1 MAGKPNDKWL
11 KTMIEKHGSLEKVKE
26 IQTAIGKR
34 GGLAKVPKGF
44 AVNRELA
51 MRAGRKAG
59 TISKTGHKFIEI
71 KDGYRYY
78 VALDTGKVVKYKHE
92 DKYKG

>member
-1 MAGKPNDKWL
+1 MAGTKEGGIKAAKSN
-11 KTMIEKHGSLEKVKE
+11 IEKYGKDFYSK
-26 IQTAIGKR
+26 IGAR
-34 GGLAKVPKGF
+34 GGKAQVSKGF
-44 AVNRELA
+44 GANRELA
-51 MRAGRKAG
+51 VRAGRKAG

>member
-1 MAGKPNDKWL
+1 LAGTKEGGIKAAKSN
-11 KTMIEKHGSLEKVKE
+11 IEKYGKDFYSK
-26 IQTAIGKR
+26 IGAR
-34 GGLAKVPKGF
+34 GGKAQVSKGF
-44 AVNRELA
+44 GANRELA
-51 MRAGRKAG
+51 ARAGRKAG

>member
-51 MRAGRKAG
+51 ARAGSLGGSRK
-59 TISKTGHKFIEI
+59 KK
-71 KDGYRYY
+71 
-78 VALDTGKVVKYKHE
+78 KVVV
-92 DKYKG
+92 

>member
-1 MAGKPNDKWL
+1 
-11 KTMIEKHGSLEKVKE
+11 MIEKHGSLEKVKE

-51 MRAGRKAG
+51 ARAGSLGGSRK
-59 TISKTGHKFIEI
+59 KK
-71 KDGYRYY
+71 
-78 VALDTGKVVKYKHE
+78 KVVV
-92 DKYKG
+92 

>member
-1 MAGKPNDKWL
+1 MAGTKEGGIKAAEKIIKRHGKDFY
-11 KTMIEKHGSLEKVKE
+11 KT
-26 IQTAIGKR
+26 IGKI
-34 GGLAKVPKGF
+34 GGQAKVPKGF